1 MFPLLIP
8 LIVVFAAAIVAVPA
22 AATTTTTTT
31 ATALS
36 ADQIPDYDNPYAPIS
51 TDKPV
56 YTWTDKIKMT
66 IVAPSWNTNDYLIDS
81 IGDFDGNHINIAT
94 SQGSLKAYRFTE
106 TAPDSGIFT
115 AQVTLTGFPH
125 DADGDGNIDT
135 APRTGGTGPNNG
147 LLEAG
152 SDSGVT
158 ISFEFA
164 DGVILTESVK
174 ISWNVGT
181 VEFLDGM
188 IILDTPA
195 LVRVIDAD
203 MNLNPDSL
211 DTVHVHL
218 RSDSDVAG
226 ITVDAVETSESSG
239 IFVASIRTSEKLP
252 SSGNRLYALYGDV
265 ISAQYADFTLPK
277 PYRVSEN
284 LKIESS
290 SKVESSVLPID
301 RLESSSI
308 VMSNGFGSPVE
319 LPSSPDTQLQMVGTV
334 TNHNDFK
341 QPFVYVFQVKSPD
354 SSVEFLS
361 WVQTEILPQQS
372 LDISQSWTPRESGVY
387 TVESFVWRSTT
398 DYLALAPLTSTSVTI
413 N

>member
-1 MFPLLIP
+1 MLPLLIP
-8 LIVVFAAAIVAVPA
+8 LIVVFVAVTVAVPA
-22 AATTTTTTT
+22 TIPA
-31 ATALS
+31 ALS

-66 IVAPSWNTNDYLIDS
+66 IVAPSWNTNDYLTDS

-94 SQGSLKAYRFTE
+94 SKNSLKAYRFTE

-135 APRTGGTGPNNG
+135 TPRTGGTGPNNG
-147 LLEAG
+147 FLEVG

-164 DGVILTESVK
+164 DDVILTESVK
-174 ISWNVGT
+174 TSWNVGT
-181 VEFLDGM
+181 VEFIDGM
-188 IILDTPA
+188 VVPDIPA

-203 MNLNPDSL
+203 MNLNPESL
-211 DTVHVHL
+211 DTVPVHL
-218 RSDSDVAG
+218 HSDSDVAG
-226 ITVDAVETSESSG
+226 IIVDAVETSESSG

-252 SSGNRLYALYGDV
+252 SSGNRLYALYGDAV
-265 ISAQYADFTLPK
+265 SAQYADFTLPK
-277 PYRVSEN
+277 PYQVSEN

-290 SKVESSVLPID
+290 SKMESSVLPID

-308 VMSNGFGSPVE
+308 VMSNGFGNPVE

-354 SSVEFLS
+354 GSVEFLS

-398 DYLALAPLTSTSVTI
+398 DYLTLAPLTSTLVAI